1 MVFKTAWRK
10 IPLIIGVDPGS
21 SASRGGGT
29 GIAWVSEDDEGCMT
43 LQRAPHES
51 LAGFCCRLRDQIEAL
66 LPRWAD
72 GSMVVVERPF
82 INPAFMGAALG
93 LLRVVGVVEE
103 IAERQGAT
111 LVEVAPTQLRA
122 AHGVKLKGKAGK
134 EEMINAMK
142 ARGHSPSNEH
152 EADAWACVEHA
163 LRHTVAA

>member
-1 MVFKTAWRK
+1 MDFPFVWF
-10 IPLIIGVDPGS
+10 LSMIIGVDPGS

-29 GIAWVSEDDEGCMT
+29 GIAWVSEDEDSCFT

-51 LAGFCCRLRDQIEAL
+51 LAGFCCRLRDEIQGL
-66 LPRWAD
+66 LPVVAD

-103 IAERQGAT
+103 IAHRHGAT
-111 LVEVAPTQLRA
+111 IVEVAPTQLRA
-122 AHGVKLKGKAGK
+122 AHAVKARGKAGK
-134 EEMINAMK
+134 EQMINAMK
-142 ARGHSPSNEH
+142 ARGHSPLNEH

-163 LRHTVAA
+163 LRHTVAAA